1 MQAGKEAFRARRSA
15 AWTRERV
22 DNLSKQEIQ
31 QLRANAGNLG
41 EQDVV
46 TLCDEALSALPK
58 AAARRAAA
66 PPKNAK
72 GRGRRISRAK
82 PSEARGVHL
91 DARPAAGAAVP

>member
-41 EQDVV
+41 
-46 TLCDEALSALPK
+46 
-58 AAARRAAA
+58 
-66 PPKNAK
+66 
-72 GRGRRISRAK
+72 
-82 PSEARGVHL
+82 
-91 DARPAAGAAVP
+91 